1 MKKAII
7 SILSLTFI
15 FNFGFTQTT
24 SILANEV
31 ESKTTIESRA
41 DVIEWR
47 YKIKDGKLYK
57 RKYNYTKKQWI
68 GNWVLA

>member
-1 MKKAII
+1 MKKTII
-7 SILSLTFI
+7 SILLLTLI
-15 FNFGFTQTT
+15 FSFGSAQST
-24 SILANEV
+24 SISANEV

-47 YKIKDGKLYK
+47 YKIKNGKLYK

-68 GNWVLA
+68 GDWILA